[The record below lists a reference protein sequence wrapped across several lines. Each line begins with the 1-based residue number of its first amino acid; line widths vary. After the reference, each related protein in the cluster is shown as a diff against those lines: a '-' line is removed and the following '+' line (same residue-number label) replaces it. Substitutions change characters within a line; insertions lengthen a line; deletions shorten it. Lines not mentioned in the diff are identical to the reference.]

1 MRDDDVVEKA
11 GDGLARVSIA
21 ALALPLPCA
30 SFHTDRRVGRQREPG
45 VVCAWCCASRLP
57 RKALRRYNDSRKYG
71 ISTKVRISSTATLL
85 CAQSTV
91 TMVFAIPQEQRDDL
105 VSRMDEHLA
114 AIGFHMYRRT
124 FSGTLAKSQEI
135 EERAFSVAEVAS
147 ITTTESWSEGT
158 GAGRPI
164 SELTRLYVKK
174 AAELMKAEAVRL
186 GEVAAESSG
195 AGAEEVADDADNFD
209 LTSSDRE
216 FLTQKRAEQVLAPL
230 MVKGAA
236 YSSVKLST
244 NSFGIDAAYV
254 AATAFA
260 NIAKT
265 LKEVDLSDIMAGRPE
280 AEGLEV
286 MQIITKATFGANLT
300 TVDVSDNAF
309 GEKGVRAC
317 TAMLQQQTAIE
328 SLSFINN
335 GISEEAA
342 LALLELLASPQSLK
356 KFHLGQNATGDA
368 GTAHVAALLAMA
380 PNIENFMM
388 YASRVTAVGAVM
400 LANGL
405 ATGTSLKKIDLND
418 NSINEEGGI
427 ALAAML
433 RNQPHVTHVN
443 FEATFLGP
451 DAAGAVASAL
461 ADGCPQ
467 LEYLN
472 LSACDVAPEGVPS
485 GVPAVAKAISAMKN
499 LKVLNVAENEFGDF
513 GVAQICVA
521 LKMSG
526 CPLQELDVSNNELV
540 HHGAVATARLAAS
553 RPGFTSLNLNEN
565 HLSDEGVEEV
575 KSVLANAGLSS
586 VLGSL
591 DSNDADMAVEPED
604 EQTAGLNAMLYHL
617 KL

>member
-1 MRDDDVVEKA
+1 M
-11 GDGLARVSIA
+11 
-21 ALALPLPCA
+21 
-30 SFHTDRRVGRQREPG
+30 T
-45 VVCAWCCASRLP
+45 
-57 RKALRRYNDSRKYG
+57 
-71 ISTKVRISSTATLL
+71 TATLP

-91 TMVFAIPQEQRDDL
+91 TMVFAIPKEQRDDL

-158 GAGRPI
+158 GAGRPVI
-164 SELTRLYVKK
+164 ELTRLYIKK

-195 AGAEEVADDADNFD
+195 AGDQEVADADNFD

-216 FLTQKRAEQVLAPL
+216 FYTQKRAEQVLAPL

-236 YSSVKLST
+236 YSSVKLCT
-244 NSFGIDAAYV
+244 KSFGIDAANV
-254 AATAFA
+254 VTKAFA

-280 AEGLEV
+280 AEGLKA
-286 MQIITKATFGANLT
+286 MQIITEATLGANIT
-300 TVDVSDNAF
+300 SVDVSDNAF

-317 TAMLQQQTAIE
+317 TAMLQQQTAIQ

-335 GISEEAA
+335 GISEQAA
-342 LALLELLASPQSLK
+342 RAILELLASPQSLK
-356 KFHLGQNATGDA
+356 KFHLGKNMTGDD
-368 GTAHVAALLAMA
+368 GTAHVAALLAKA
-380 PNIENFMM
+380 PNMEDFMM
-388 YASRVTAVGAVM
+388 YGSRFTADGAAM
-400 LANGL
+400 LAKGL
-405 ATGTSLKKIDLND
+405 AVGTSLKKIDLND
-418 NSINEEGGI
+418 NNINEEGGI
-427 ALAAML
+427 ALAGML
-433 RNQPHVTHVN
+433 YKQPNMRHVN
-443 FEATFLGP
+443 FEMTSLGP

-461 ADGCPQ
+461 AAGCPQ

-472 LSACDVAPEGVPS
+472 LSACDITPE

-526 CPLQELDVSNNELV
+526 CPLEELDVSNNELMNA
-540 HHGAVATARLAAS
+540 GAVAAARLVAS
-553 RPGFTSLNLNEN
+553 RPGFKSLNLNEN
-565 HLSDEGVEEV
+565 YISDEGIEEV
-575 KSVLANAGLSS
+575 KSVLDGAGLST

-591 DSNDADMAVEPED
+591 DLNDADMADEPED
-604 EQTAGLNAMLYHL
+604 DQAAGLDAMLDHL

>member
-1 MRDDDVVEKA
+1 M
-11 GDGLARVSIA
+11 
-21 ALALPLPCA
+21 
-30 SFHTDRRVGRQREPG
+30 T
-45 VVCAWCCASRLP
+45 
-57 RKALRRYNDSRKYG
+57 
-71 ISTKVRISSTATLL
+71 TATLP

-91 TMVFAIPQEQRDDL
+91 TMVFAIPKEQRDDL

-114 AIGFHMYRRT
+114 AIGFHMFGHT

-158 GAGRPI
+158 GAGRPVI
-164 SELTRLYVKK
+164 ELTRLYIKK

-195 AGAEEVADDADNFD
+195 AGDQEVADADNFD

-216 FLTQKRAEQVLAPL
+216 FYTQKRAEQVLAPL

-236 YSSVKLST
+236 YSSVKLCT
-244 NSFGIDAAYV
+244 KSFGIDAANMV
-254 AATAFA
+254 TKAFA

-280 AEGLEV
+280 AEGLKA
-286 MQIITKATFGANLT
+286 MQIITEATLGANIT
-300 TVDVSDNAF
+300 SVDVSDNAF

-335 GISEEAA
+335 GISEQAA
-342 LALLELLASPQSLK
+342 RAILELLASPQSLK
-356 KFHLGQNATGDA
+356 KFHLGKNMTGDD
-368 GTAHVAALLAMA
+368 GTAHVAALLAKA
-380 PNIENFMM
+380 PNMEDFMM
-388 YASRVTAVGAVM
+388 YGSRFTADGAAM
-400 LANGL
+400 LAKGL
-405 ATGTSLKKIDLND
+405 AVGTSLKKIDLND
-418 NSINEEGGI
+418 NNINEEGGI
-427 ALAAML
+427 ALAGML
-433 RNQPHVTHVN
+433 YKQPNMRHVN
-443 FEATFLGP
+443 FEMTSLGP

-461 ADGCPQ
+461 AAGCPQ

-472 LSACDVAPEGVPS
+472 LSACDITPE

-526 CPLQELDVSNNELV
+526 CPLEELDVSNNELV
-540 HHGAVATARLAAS
+540 NPGAVAAARLAAS
-553 RPGFTSLNLNEN
+553 RSGFKSLNLNEN
-565 HLSDEGVEEV
+565 YISDEGIEEV
-575 KSVLANAGLSS
+575 KSVLDGAGLST

-591 DSNDADMAVEPED
+591 DLNDADMADEPED
-604 EQTAGLNAMLYHL
+604 DQAAGLDAMLDHL